1 VIGSTAARTRS
12 STSPWFACRTTI
24 ASVAA
29 LSTLVAGVMLIGCSK
44 RAAAGAAGASESSG
58 QSDPPAPGADA
69 PPTDPRERQAW
80 AQAEEGGDDEQMR
93 LADLVGCEGLRE
105 RAANA
110 ALRSTAIRAM
120 AYCPDLSDLAWLAS
134 VARSSDDGAERTD
147 ALDVIVEQ
155 AARPRRATDPE
166 DAVELGEGCR
176 TLVALARAG
185 GQPRAERVLAV
196 RALRMLVDR
205 GCAKKSDIPAD
216 LDAK

>member
-1 VIGSTAARTRS
+1 VIGSSPRSTAA
-12 STSPWFACRTTI
+12 AI

-29 LSTLVAGVMLIGCSK
+29 LSTVFVDAALIGCTR
-44 RAAAGAAGASESSG
+44 RAASAERGASESSG
-58 QSDPPAPGADA
+58 ETDPPLPGANG

-80 AQAEEGGDDEQMR
+80 AQAEDGGEDERMR
-93 LADLVGCEGLRE
+93 LADLVGCDGLRE

-110 ALRSTAIRAM
+110 YLRSTAIRAM

-134 VARSSDDGAERTD
+134 VARSSDDAAERTE
-147 ALDVIVEQ
+147 ALEVVVEQ
-155 AARPRRATDPE
+155 AAQPRRATDPD

-176 TLVALARAG
+176 TLVALARAS
-185 GQPRAERVLAV
+185 GQPRSERVLAV

>member
-1 VIGSTAARTRS
+1 VIGSSPRSTAA
-12 STSPWFACRTTI
+12 AI

-29 LSTLVAGVMLIGCSK
+29 LSTVFVDAALIGCSR
-44 RAAAGAAGASESSG
+44 RAASAAPGGSESSSE
-58 QSDPPAPGADA
+58 SDPAVPGADVL
-69 PPTDPRERQAW
+69 PTDPRERQAW
-80 AQAEEGGDDEQMR
+80 AQAEDGGDDERMR

-110 ALRSTAIRAM
+110 NLRSTAIRAM

-134 VARSSDDGAERTD
+134 VARSSDDGADRTE
-147 ALDVIVEQ
+147 ALEVIVEQ
-155 AARPRRATDPE
+155 AARSRRATDPD

-185 GQPRAERVLAV
+185 GQPRSERVLAV

-205 GCAKKSDIPAD
+205 GCPKKSDIPAD